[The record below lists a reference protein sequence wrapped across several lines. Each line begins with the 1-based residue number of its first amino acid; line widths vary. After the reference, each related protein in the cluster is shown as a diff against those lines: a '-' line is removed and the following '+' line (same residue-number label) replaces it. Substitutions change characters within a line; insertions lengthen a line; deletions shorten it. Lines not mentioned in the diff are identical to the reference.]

1 MNTNGFSLELS
12 VFHEREVPKEGA
24 TIVGYGAIIAAYGLP
39 VPAPQ

>member
-1 MNTNGFSLELS
+1 MNINRFSLELS

-24 TIVGYGAIIAAYGLP
+24 IVGYGAIIAEYRLP